1 MKLVIIASALFAA
14 ALAAGAAAIAAPA
27 PAPQGDPARGKAA
40 FLRVGCYTCHGYEG
54 QGVPGKKIAP
64 NPLAYPAF
72 SNFVR
77 TSPGEMPTFTAQI
90 LPDQDLADIYAY
102 LRSKPAS
109 PNAANIPLLQEVG
122 R

>member
-1 MKLVIIASALFAA
+1 MNRLVLVSLLAA
-14 ALAAGAAAIAAPA
+14 ALSAGAAAAAPA
-27 PAPQGDPARGKAA
+27 PAPAGDAARGKAA

-64 NPLAYPAF
+64 NPLPYAAF
-72 SNFVR
+72 ANFVR
-77 TSPGEMPTFTAQI
+77 TSPGEMPTFTAAI

-109 PNAANIPLLQEVG
+109 PNAANIPLLQQVG
-122 R
+122 AK

>member
-1 MKLVIIASALFAA
+1 MKIAIILSALLAA
-14 ALAAGAAAIAAPA
+14 ALSASAAAAAPA
-27 PAPQGDPARGKAA
+27 AAPQGDVARGKAA

-72 SNFVR
+72 ANFVR
-77 TSPGEMPTFTAQI
+77 TSPGEMPTFTSEI
-90 LPDQDLADIYAY
+90 LPEQDLVDIYAY
-102 LRSKPAS
+102 LRSKPAT
-109 PNAANIPLLQEVG
+109 PNPATIPLLQEVG

>member
-1 MKLVIIASALFAA
+1 MKIVVSSILAA
-14 ALAAGAAAIAAPA
+14 VLLAGAAQAQPA
-27 PAPQGDPARGKAA
+27 GDAERGKAA
-40 FLRVGCYTCHGYEG
+40 FLRYGCYTCHGYDA
-54 QGVPGKKIAP
+54 QGVPGRKLAP
-64 NPLAYPAF
+64 NPLPYPAF

-77 TSPGEMPTFTAQI
+77 TSPGEMPTFTQKV

-109 PNAANIPLLQEVG
+109 PNAANIQLLQEVG

>member
-1 MKLVIIASALFAA
+1 MKIIAIPLVAA
-14 ALAAGAAAIAAPA
+14 ALVATAAAAQPQ
-27 PAPQGDPARGKAA
+27 APQGNPDRGKAA

-64 NPLAYPAF
+64 NPLAWPAF
-72 SNFVR
+72 SSFVR
-77 TSPGEMPTFTAQI
+77 TSPGEMPTFTAAI

-102 LRSKPAS
+102 LRSKPVT
-109 PNAANIPLLQEVG
+109 PNAASIPLLQEVG

>member
-1 MKLVIIASALFAA
+1 MKIVALSAILAVALMTSAA
-14 ALAAGAAAIAAPA
+14 AAPA
-27 PAPQGDPARGKAA
+27 PAPEGNAERGKAA
-40 FLRVGCYTCHGYEG
+40 FLRIGCYTCHGYEG

-64 NPLAYPAF
+64 NPLPYPAF

-77 TSPGEMPTFTAQI
+77 TSPGEMPTFTAQV

-102 LRSKPAS
+102 LRSKPAA
-109 PNAANIPLLQEVG
+109 PNPSGIPLLQEVG

>member
-1 MKLVIIASALFAA
+1 MKIVALSILAA
-14 ALAAGAAAIAAPA
+14 AFLTSAAAAQ
-27 PAPQGDPARGKAA
+27 PQGNAERGKAA

-64 NPLAYPAF
+64 NPLPYPAF

-109 PNAANIPLLQEVG
+109 PNPANIPLLQEVG

>member
-1 MKLVIIASALFAA
+1 VRHEDRITGTARG
-14 ALAAGAAAIAAPA
+14 GARSERRRCRSRAC
-27 PAPQGDPARGKAA
+27 PQGDVARGKAA

-72 SNFVR
+72 ANFVR
-77 TSPGEMPTFTAQI
+77 TSPGEMPTFTPKV

-109 PNAANIPLLQEVG
+109 PNPAMIPLLQEVG

>member
-1 MKLVIIASALFAA
+1 MKLAIIASALFAVA
-14 ALAAGAAAIAAPA
+14 VGATAAAIAAPA
-27 PAPQGDPARGKAA
+27 PAPQGDPVRGKAA

-64 NPLAYPAF
+64 NPLPYPAF

>member
-1 MKLVIIASALFAA
+1 MKIVALTAFVAAALFAN
-14 ALAAGAAAIAAPA
+14 AAAAQ
-27 PAPQGDPARGKAA
+27 PQGNAERGKAA
-40 FLRVGCYTCHGYEG
+40 FLRIGCYTCHGYEG

-64 NPLAYPAF
+64 NPLPYPAF
-72 SNFVR
+72 SSFVR
-77 TSPGEMPTFTAQI
+77 TSPGEMPTFTAQV

-109 PNAANIPLLQEVG
+109 PNPSGIPLLQDVG

>member
-1 MKLVIIASALFAA
+1 MNRLVVSSLLVA
-14 ALAAGAAAIAAPA
+14 ALSAGAAAAAPA
-27 PAPQGDPARGKAA
+27 PAPAGDPARGKAA

-72 SNFVR
+72 ANFVR
-77 TSPGEMPTFTAQI
+77 TSPGEMPTFTPAV

-109 PNAANIPLLQEVG
+109 PNPATIPLLQEVG
-122 R
+122 AK